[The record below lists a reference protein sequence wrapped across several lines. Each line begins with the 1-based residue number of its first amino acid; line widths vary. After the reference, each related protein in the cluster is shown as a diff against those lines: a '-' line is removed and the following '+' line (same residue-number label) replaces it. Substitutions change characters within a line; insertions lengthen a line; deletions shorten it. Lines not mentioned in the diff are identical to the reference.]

1 VLGASKARLDCL
13 HDYELREIDMVW
25 LVLITF
31 YSFYNN
37 PKTLAPVT
45 STSTSN
51 VLHVGT
57 FSDMSACQA
66 AASGATYVKGTGNA
80 PSYSFVCVN
89 SGTLNN

>member
-1 VLGASKARLDCL
+1 
-13 HDYELREIDMVW
+13 MVW

-31 YSFYNN
+31 YSFFND

-66 AASGATYVKGTGNA
+66 AASGATYVKGTGNGPGYKGTDNA
-80 PSYSFVCVN
+80 PGYSFICVN

>member
-1 VLGASKARLDCL
+1 
-13 HDYELREIDMVW
+13 MVW

-31 YSFYNN
+31 YSFYND

-66 AASGATYVKGTGNA
+66 AASGAIYVKGTGNAPAAASGATYVKGTGNA
-80 PSYSFVCVN
+80 PGYSFVCVN

>member
-1 VLGASKARLDCL
+1 MLGASKARFDCL
-13 HDYELREIDMVW
+13 HDQELREIDMVW

-31 YSFYNN
+31 YSFYSN

-57 FSDMSACQA
+57 FSDMSACEA
-66 AASGATYVKGTGNA
+66 AASGAIYVKGTGDA
-80 PSYSFVCVN
+80 PSYSFVCVS

>member
-1 VLGASKARLDCL
+1 MLGASKARFNYL

-31 YSFYNN
+31 YSFYSN

-66 AASGATYVKGTGNA
+66 AASGATYVKGTGTA
-80 PSYSFVCVN
+80 PSYSFICVS